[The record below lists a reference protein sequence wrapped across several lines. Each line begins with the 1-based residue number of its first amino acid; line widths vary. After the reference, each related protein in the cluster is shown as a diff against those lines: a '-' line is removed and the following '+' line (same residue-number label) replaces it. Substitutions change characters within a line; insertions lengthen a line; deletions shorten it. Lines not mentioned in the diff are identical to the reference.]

1 MVNVLVRL
9 GSNTSLANREMES
22 TIVPLLSVNEVE

>member
-9 GSNTSLANREMES
+9 GSNTSLADRAMDS
-22 TIVPLLSVNEVE
+22 TIVPLLSVNAVE